1 VGNGKASE
9 GAAIAVR
16 AAVGK
21 AERGLLSSIVTAD
34 SRALPETDVAVGDWK
49 LDGIF
54 RNEGKLL

>member
-1 VGNGKASE
+1 VSE

-21 AERGLLSSIVTAD
+21 ERGVLSSIVTAD
-34 SRALPETDVAVGDWK
+34 SRALPETDVAVDDWK

-54 RNEGKLL
+54 RNEGKSL